1 LDLSV
6 GECESDHSETTRM
19 TRLREKRHSSFSQIL
34 MRGSILSTF
43 HSGAAATTDRPVPF
57 STQKT
62 TRFPRGEPGVFLATY
77 DAV

>member
-34 MRGSILSTF
+34 MRGSIILEMT
-43 HSGAAATTDRPVPF
+43 
-57 STQKT
+57 
-62 TRFPRGEPGVFLATY
+62 TY
-77 DAV
+77 DFDQARVAEVMERA

>member
-34 MRGSILSTF
+34 MRGSISAACAAVCLSLG
-43 HSGAAATTDRPVPF
+43 S
-57 STQKT
+57 
-62 TRFPRGEPGVFLATY
+62 
-77 DAV
+77 